1 MTVPQW
7 RRPDPGGPK
16 SATPRPWLWC
26 AGLLIALASSAASP
40 ALAVPAEGQDT
51 GSAAAA
57 AIPAGRVLEL
67 DEAVGLA
74 SREQPSIAAFEREA
88 AASEQAAMAA
98 RVLPD
103 PQISAGVQNYPVTGG
118 MAFDPTREEM
128 TMYTIGVMRE
138 QVRRSRRE
146 AEAARLQAEAVVSR
160 AEGSARERTIRREVV
175 LAWTDAVEAA
185 ARQRLLARAIND
197 LEAGRRIMEAGVPT
211 GASTPALALQ
221 AQAEIALAQ
230 VQLDEARGAEAR
242 ARAMLE
248 RWIGAAA
255 RRPLPESVPRIAL
268 PSGAAW
274 DLRLDSHPQ
283 IRLAEA
289 QEQAARRQ
297 IDVARSERRPDISW
311 SVMYGWRPRYGD
323 MVSAQVSI
331 PLQINRGRL
340 QNRRVAESQE
350 RAEAARL
357 RAEDMRRELGG
368 AYRGALASY
377 RSAEA
382 QLATLRG
389 QAIPSLEAAFE
400 AAEARYAGGQGSL
413 DLPLDIVRRYV
424 EAHIQAV
431 ELQGALARAA
441 AELIYLTGEADQ

>member
-1 MTVPQW
+1 MTVSQW
-7 RRPDPGGPK
+7 RRPDPGGPNPG
-16 SATPRPWLWC
+16 APRPMRWC
-26 AGLLIALASSAASP
+26 ARLLIALASSASSP
-40 ALAVPAEGQDT
+40 ALAVPTEGQGT
-51 GSAAAA
+51 GSEARAP
-57 AIPAGRVLEL
+57 IPAGRVLEL

-74 SREQPSIAAFEREA
+74 SQEQPSIAAFEREA

-98 RVLPD
+98 RMLPD

-138 QVRRSRRE
+138 QMRRSRRE

-160 AEGSARERTIRREVV
+160 AEGSARERTIRRDAIF
-175 LAWTDAVEAA
+175 AWTDAVEAA
-185 ARQRLLARAIND
+185 AKQRLLARVIHD
-197 LEAGRRIMEAGVPT
+197 LDVGRRIMEAGVPT

-242 ARAMLE
+242 ARAMLA

-255 RRPLPESVPRIAL
+255 WRPLPESLPRIAL
-268 PSGAAW
+268 PSEAAGEP
-274 DLRLDSHPQ
+274 RLDSHPQ
-283 IRLAEA
+283 LRVAEA
-289 QEQAARRQ
+289 EEQAARRQ
-297 IDVARSERRPDISW
+297 IDVARSERRPNISW
-311 SVMYGWRPRYGD
+311 SVMYGWRPNYGD
-323 MVSAQVSI
+323 MVSAQVSV
-331 PLQINRGRL
+331 PLQINRRRL
-340 QNRRVAESQE
+340 QNRRVVEAEE
-350 RAEAARL
+350 RADAARL

-368 AYRGALASY
+368 AYRAALADH

-382 QLATLRG
+382 QLAVLRE

-413 DLPLDIVRRYV
+413 ELPLTIVRRYV
-424 EAHIQAV
+424 EANIQAV
-431 ELQGALARAA
+431 EQQGRLARAA